1 MYTKSVRYHVA
12 NFKDKFFEQ
21 FSKMRYLVKDA
32 QENEIY
38 NQETLP
44 SLPGLSWIIKNF

>member
-12 NFKDKFFEQ
+12 NFKDKFFEK
-21 FSKMRYLVKDA
+21 FSKMRYLVKDI
-32 QENEIY
+32 QENEIV

-44 SLPGLSWIIKNF
+44 SLLGLSWVIKKF